1 MPKWEIHDKWAEK
14 MEISKEISNFVNH
27 LSDFPEECQEFMEF
41 CEREGGEI
49 ILQLVRLR
57 DFGRI
62 MKIPRYLQVVFLRRQ
77 KGSEYVTA
85 WYLHYVLD
93 YIKMAPALTP
103 EEVIKRT
110 EDRFEHSKELEII
123 KEFVMEN
130 AEEILQ
136 DCRYCRTI

>member
-27 LSDFPEECQEFMEF
+27 LSDFPEECQEFMKF

-77 KGSEYVTA
+77 KGSKYVTA

-136 DCRYCRTI
+136 DCR